1 VTQTE
6 TRRIGLRF
14 ENIDKRYGG
23 LYALRR
29 VSLEI
34 EPGECVALAGR
45 NGSGKTTLLRIAAQL
60 VRPSAGK
67 LTFSPAAQS
76 AAPSATK
83 NTGFVAHATMVYDEL
98 TAEENLLLFARLLEI
113 PDPTRRVESL
123 LRDVGLFERRDS
135 LVRTFSRGMR
145 QRVAIARALLH
156 DPSVLLLDEPGTGL
170 DPQGVSWLA
179 ETLWRRHGAGSTI
192 LMSLHG
198 ESEISG
204 LATRGIRL
212 DAGTVVADTRTGAS
226 LRSILTFANA

>member
-1 VTQTE
+1 VTPAE
-6 TRRIGLRF
+6 TRRTSLRL

-34 EPGECVALAGR
+34 AAGQCVALAGR
-45 NGSGKTTLLRIAAQL
+45 NGSGKTTLLRIAARL

-67 LTFSPAAQS
+67 LTFSPAVTEP
-76 AAPSATK
+76 APTAR

-113 PDPTRRVESL
+113 PEPAKRVEAL
-123 LRDVGLFERRDS
+123 LHEVGLFERRDS

-156 DPSVLLLDEPGTGL
+156 EPSVLLLDEPATGL
-170 DPQGVSWLA
+170 DPQGVNWLA
-179 ETLWRRHGAGSTI
+179 ETVQRLRKAGSTI

-198 ESEISG
+198 ESEISA
-204 LATRGIRL
+204 LATRAIRL
-212 DAGTVVADTRTGAS
+212 DAGTVVADTQNGAS
-226 LRSILTFANA
+226 LRSILTFADA

>member
-1 VTQTE
+1 MTPAE
-6 TRRIGLRF
+6 TPRIGLRL

-34 EPGECVALAGR
+34 EPGECVAFAGR
-45 NGSGKTTLLRIAAQL
+45 NGSGKTTLLRIVAQL

-67 LTFSPAAQS
+67 MVFSPALTEP
-76 AAPSATK
+76 APIAR

-113 PDPTRRVESL
+113 SEPVKRVEAL
-123 LRDVGLFERRDS
+123 LHEVGLFERRDS

-145 QRVAIARALLH
+145 QRVAIARALLRE
-156 DPSVLLLDEPGTGL
+156 PSVLLLDEPATGL
-170 DPQGVSWLA
+170 DPEGVSWLA
-179 ETLWRRHGAGSTI
+179 QSVQRLRDAGTTI

-198 ESEISG
+198 ESPISA
-204 LATRGIRL
+204 LATRAIRL
-212 DAGTVVADTRTGAS
+212 DAGTVVADTRKGAS
-226 LRSILTFANA
+226 LHSILTFADA

>member
-1 VTQTE
+1 MTQAE
-6 TRRIGLRF
+6 TPRIGLRF

-29 VSLEI
+29 VSLEVA
-34 EPGECVALAGR
+34 PGECVALAGR
-45 NGSGKTTLLRIAAQL
+45 NGSGKTTLLRVAAQL

-67 LTFSPAAQS
+67 LTFSPAQTGAGR
-76 AAPSATK
+76 ATK
-83 NTGFVAHATMVYDEL
+83 DTGFVAHATMVYDEL
-98 TAEENLLLFARLLEI
+98 TAEENLLLFAQLLEI
-113 PDPTRRVESL
+113 AEPVKRVELL
-123 LRDVGLFERRDS
+123 LRDVGLIGRRDS

-156 DPSVLLLDEPGTGL
+156 EPSVLLLDEPGTGL

-179 ETLWRRHGAGSTI
+179 GTLRRLRDAGSTI

-198 ESEISG
+198 ESEISA
-204 LATRGIRL
+204 LATRAIRL
-212 DAGTVVADTRTGAS
+212 DAGAVVADTRTGAS

>member
-1 VTQTE
+1 VTPAE
-6 TRRIGLRF
+6 TRRLGLRL

-34 EPGECVALAGR
+34 APGECVAFAGR

-67 LTFSPAAQS
+67 LTFLPTPNESGP
-76 AAPSATK
+76 ATK
-83 NTGFVAHATMVYDEL
+83 HTGFVAHATMVYDEL

-113 PDPTRRVESL
+113 PEPAGWVEAL
-123 LRDVGLFERRDS
+123 LREVGLFERRDS

-156 DPSVLLLDEPGTGL
+156 QPSVLLLDEPATGL
-170 DPQGVSWLA
+170 DPQGVTWLA
-179 ETLWRRHGAGSTI
+179 ATLRRLRDAGATI

-198 ESEISG
+198 ESEISAV
-204 LATRGIRL
+204 ATRAVRL
-212 DAGTVVADTRTGAS
+212 DAGAVVADTRNGAS
-226 LRSILTFANA
+226 LHSILTFADA